1 MRASSAGMYEVSGV
15 RWLPLRQE
23 EYWTLYSM
31 VSQIAESNLLYSTVL
46 EELNSLVLKAE
57 QA

>member
-1 MRASSAGMYEVSGV
+1 M
-15 RWLPLRQE
+15 
-23 EYWTLYSM
+23 TLYSM